1 MTRPSF
7 SASAFVAPALLV
19 VATLS
24 LGACT
29 ATQWVHPQTGVATL
43 EQDQAECSRTA
54 RNQSTQYASAS
65 SPWATT
71 SRPYREGG
79 GVAQSDDTMASAA
92 RRDPYLDEARLAND
106 CMQAKGYRLTPV
118 SK

>member
-1 MTRPSF
+1 MTRTSF
-7 SASAFVAPALLV
+7 LVPFAALALL
-19 VATLS
+19 T
-24 LGACT
+24 LGAC
-29 ATQWVHPQTGVATL
+29 ANTQWVHPQSGVATL

-54 RNQSTQYASAS
+54 RNQSSQYASAS
-65 SPWATT
+65 SPFVT
-71 SRPYREGG
+71 SPRLYREGG

-106 CMQAKGYRLTPV
+106 CMTAKGYRLTPV